1 MNESY
6 ELIRDTTGKK
16 VFYKNK
22 QKKNTHLAVF
32 VHGFTGNYLSTWGKL
47 PELLLSDPRLLH
59 YDFLFWGYS
68 SSLLFPNE
76 NFFLDNIRQLFSQFL
91 NKHKTNQRIEV
102 ISQGLQTE
110 LNYMD
115 NYENIS
121 LIGHSLGGLVIRSY
135 IIQNLIENKT
145 VNKNRI
151 QKIDNI
157 ILLGT
162 PNEGVDIANNKILG
176 LLNNQIADM
185 GSYNEFINK
194 LREDWVDLVFKNDDI
209 KFKTLMVAGED
220 DYFVPFEQVTKYF
233 RDSRELTKGDHIT
246 MAKPESI
253 HDTTYKILTSNLL
266 NIDSGKDSK
275 IIELNQMIQNENTP
289 ITLTDLLHEIKKLI
303 THRGL
308 DDKTLTKTI
317 AAQYFVFDLAKKL
330 KLTKNT
336 DYQNLMD
343 LFLKSFYIKVDNS
356 IVFSEEVTR
365 MTPKWLA
372 KMKKSMLA
380 EDNKDDYYSRFDK
393 NAAQNI
399 DMFLVRANFHYGL
412 MTQMSRQSD
421 YSKSMILNLIQE
433 LAINRLIY
441 GNGKK
446 PLDDHGGW
454 YPQRMPWITAR
465 ILTSLKKSGY
475 YERNDKIFIEEII
488 NKALDYLILSIYK
501 ERYWR
506 SGVGEWVTKWE
517 TTALCLEAIYSWEKI
532 SIFESKITP
541 VIKYLI
547 ENEAEWLFAPNF
559 DSEVKSN
566 RTLGS
571 VTLLC
576 ILLIIIN
583 KNFNNKFAIDYEK
596 YYLYLFRTLETINK
610 SKKLTIRQLCT
621 VPQIVYYITK
631 LIKNIDET
639 LIN

>member
-6 ELIRDTTGKK
+6 EIIRDSSGKK

-32 VHGFTGNYLSTWGKL
+32 VHGFTGNYLSTWGEL
-47 PELLLSDPRLLH
+47 PNLLQNDPRLLH

-68 SSLLFPNE
+68 SSLFFPKE
-76 NFFLDNIRQLFSQFL
+76 NYFIDNVKQFFTQILSR
-91 NKHKTNQRIEV
+91 HKTNQRVEI
-102 ISQGLQTE
+102 ISQGLQIE
-110 LNYMD
+110 LKYLTGYD
-115 NYENIS
+115 NIS
-121 LIGHSLGGLVIRSY
+121 LIGHSLGGLIIRSY
-135 IIQNLIENKT
+135 IIQNLIENRPE
-145 VNKNRI
+145 NIERI
-151 QKIDNI
+151 DKISNI

-162 PNEGVDIANNKILG
+162 PNEGLDIANNKIMKS
-176 LLNNQIADM
+176 LNNQVADI
-185 GSYNEFINK
+185 GSYNEFIDK
-194 LREDWVDLVFKNDDI
+194 LRENWIELVFKNNKI

-233 RDSRELTKGDHIT
+233 RDSRELTKGNHSTI
-246 MAKPESI
+246 AQPQSI
-253 HDTTYKILTSNLL
+253 HDTTYKIIANNLL
-266 NIDSGKDSK
+266 NLKTDM
-275 IIELNQMIQNENTP
+275 EPNLEERLTNQNNTP
-289 ITLTDLLHEIKKLI
+289 SANLTDLLHEIKKLI

-330 KLTKNT
+330 KLTKNS

-343 LFLKSFYIKVDNS
+343 LFLKSFYIKVNNS

-380 EDNKDDYYSRFDK
+380 EDNKDDYYSRFEK

-399 DMFLVRANFHYGL
+399 DMLLVRANFHYGL
-412 MTQMSRQSD
+412 MTQMSRQLD
-421 YSKSMILNLIQE
+421 YPKSMILNLIQE

-475 YERNDKIFIEEII
+475 HERNDRILIEEIAQ
-488 NKALDYLILSIYK
+488 KALDYLILSIYK
-501 ERYWR
+501 NKYWR

-517 TTALCLEAIYSWEKI
+517 TTALCLEAIYAWEKI
-532 SIFESKITP
+532 NYYNIKILPVIRYLIDHEKDWLFTPNFES
-541 VIKYLI
+541 
-547 ENEAEWLFAPNF
+547 E
-559 DSEVKSN
+559 SKSN

-571 VTLLC
+571 VTLIC

-583 KNFNNKFAIDYEK
+583 NNFKDNFKIDFDK
-596 YYLYLFRTLETINK
+596 YYTYLHKVLETINK
-610 SKKLTIRQLCT
+610 SNKLVIRQICT
-621 VPQIVYYITK
+621 VPQIAFYITK
-631 LIKNIDET
+631 LVKNVDNT
-639 LIN
+639 LIS